1 MNRRDVMSVALRDAI
16 PIVIAYFPLSMTF
29 GVLAS
34 ASGIPS
40 LYAIFSSIWIYSGG
54 AQFMLV
60 SMFNEATV
68 PLTIITTILLVN
80 MRHILYGATLGPYIK
95 EWKEPYKWLGALGL
109 TDEVFAVVSNRT
121 QRGERL
127 TPTYYLTFSLVSY
140 GSWILGTIAG
150 SGLGGIVTPDIA
162 EILSFALPAM
172 FLALLFGGTR
182 GLAAMI
188 AACVGAV
195 VATIASM
202 LHLNGLGLVVGA
214 LIGATVGLIVG
225 MKVRSFQARGN

>member
-1 MNRRDVMSVALRDAI
+1 MNRRDVITAALRDAI

-34 ASGIPS
+34 ASGLSS

-60 SMFNEATV
+60 SMLNDAAI

-80 MRHILYGATLGPYIK
+80 LRHILYGATLGPYIK
-95 EWKEPYKWLGALGL
+95 EWKEPYKWAGALGL
-109 TDEVFAVVSNRT
+109 TDEVFAVVSSRT
-121 QRGERL
+121 VKEERL
-127 TPTYYLTFSLVSY
+127 TPAYYLTFSLVCY

-150 SGLGGIVTPDIA
+150 SGLGGIVTPDLA
-162 EILSFALPAM
+162 EILSFALPAL
-172 FLALLFGGTR
+172 FIALLFGGTR

-195 VATIASM
+195 VATIAAM
-202 LHLNGLGLVVGA
+202 LHLNGLGLVAGA
-214 LIGATVGLIVG
+214 LLGATVGMIVG
-225 MKVRSFQARGN
+225 MKMRPSEA